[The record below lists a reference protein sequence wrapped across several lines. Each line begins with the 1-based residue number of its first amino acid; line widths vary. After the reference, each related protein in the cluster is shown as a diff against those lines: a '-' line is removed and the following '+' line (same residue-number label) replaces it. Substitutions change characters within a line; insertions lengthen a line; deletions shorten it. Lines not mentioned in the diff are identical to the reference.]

1 MKILYLINHR
11 PFFVSHRLPIALN
24 MKSNGHEV
32 HLLTGK
38 SNDKNMEKY
47 AAKQLKKNDI
57 KSNVLD
63 FNSANTNLFE
73 SIKTLSKTYKFIKKL
88 DPDLI
93 HTASMKAIILSGLC
107 CLLIKKPIVIAFSG
121 FGYIFTESKN
131 LKTQSLKFIIEFLL
145 KIIFINKKKH
155 IIVQNKFDFNYLFK
169 NFNLNKKDISILNG
183 SGVIL
188 NNVKNNIKKN
198 NIVLFPSRILI
209 HKGIIEFIEA
219 AKFLKKKYD
228 NWKFLAVGSYEGDN
242 PTNLDLKYLKQ
253 VEKNN
258 IVSFL
263 NYTPKI
269 NYFFNK
275 SKIVCLPT
283 YREGT
288 PKSLIDA
295 CALGLPIITTKIP
308 GCHLV
313 VKSGYNGYKVPVK
326 NINSLINKLEILI
339 KSQTIRKKFSKNSF
353 LIAKKYFDIKII
365 IAKHSKIYQKV
376 FNEK

>member
-24 MKSNGHEV
+24 MKRNGHEV

-38 SNDKNMEKY
+38 SNDKIMEKY
-47 AAKQLKKNDI
+47 AAKQLKKNEI

-63 FNSANTNLFE
+63 FNSANINLFK
-73 SIKTLSKTYKFIKKL
+73 SIKTLFYTYKFIKKL
-88 DPDLI
+88 NPDLI
-93 HTASMKAIILSGLC
+93 HSASMKAIILSGLC
-107 CLLIKKPIVIAFSG
+107 CFLIKKSIVIAFSG
-121 FGYIFTESKN
+121 FGYIFTETSN
-131 LKTQSLKFIIEFLL
+131 IKTQSLKIIIKFLL
-145 KIIFINKKKH
+145 IIIFLNRKKH
-155 IIVQNKFDFNYLFK
+155 IIVQNKFDFNYLIK

-183 SGVIL
+183 SGVKI
-188 NNVKNNIKKN
+188 KNIKKSVKKK

-219 AKFLKKKYD
+219 AKYLKKKYN
-228 NWKFLAVGSYEGDN
+228 NWNFLAVGSYVSDN
-242 PTNLDLKYLKQ
+242 PTNLNLKYLKKI
-253 VEKNN
+253 EKKN

-263 NYTPKI
+263 NYTPNI
-269 NYFFNK
+269 DHFFYK

-288 PKSLIDA
+288 PKALIDA
-295 CALGLPIITTKIP
+295 CAKGLPIVTTKIP

-326 NINSLINKLEILI
+326 NINLLIKKLEILI
-339 KSQTIRKKFSKNSF
+339 KSKTIREKFSKNSF
-353 LIAKKYFDIKII
+353 SIAKQYFDIKSII
-365 IAKHSKIYQKV
+365 NKHLKIYQKV
-376 FNEK
+376 YNAK

>member
-353 LIAKKYFDIKII
+353 LIAKRYFDIKII

>member
-1 MKILYLINHR
+1 
-11 PFFVSHRLPIALN
+11 
-24 MKSNGHEV
+24 
-32 HLLTGK
+32 
-38 SNDKNMEKY
+38 
-47 AAKQLKKNDI
+47 
-57 KSNVLD
+57 
-63 FNSANTNLFE
+63 
-73 SIKTLSKTYKFIKKL
+73 
-88 DPDLI
+88 
-93 HTASMKAIILSGLC
+93 MKAIILSGLC

-295 CALGLPIITTKIP
+295 CALGLPIVTTKIP

-326 NINSLINKLEILI
+326 NINSLINKLEILNT
-339 KSQTIRKKFSKNSF
+339 SPTIRKKFPKNSF

>member
-88 DPDLI
+88 NPDLI

-219 AKFLKKKYD
+219 AKFLKKKYN

-353 LIAKKYFDIKII
+353 LIAKRYFDIKII

>member
-38 SNDKNMEKY
+38 SNDRNMEKY
-47 AAKQLKKNDI
+47 AAKQLKKNEI
-57 KSNVLD
+57 KSNVLE
-63 FNSANTNLFE
+63 FNSANTNLFK
-73 SIKTLSKTYKFIKKL
+73 SIKTFFHTYKFIKKL
-88 DPDLI
+88 NPDLI

-121 FGYIFTESKN
+121 FGYIFTESEN

-145 KIIFINKKKH
+145 RIIFINRKKH
-155 IIVQNKFDFNYLFK
+155 IIVQNKFDFNYLLK
-169 NFNLNKKDISILNG
+169 NFKLNKKDISILNG
-183 SGVIL
+183 SGVII
-188 NNVKNNIKKN
+188 KNIKKKIKKN
-198 NIVLFPSRILI
+198 NTVLFPSRILI

-219 AKFLKKKYD
+219 AKFLKKKYN

-263 NYTPKI
+263 NYTPNI
-269 NYFFNK
+269 SHFFNK

-288 PKSLIDA
+288 PKSLIEA
-295 CALGLPIITTKIP
+295 CVMGLPIVTTKIP

-326 NINSLINKLEILI
+326 NINLLINKLEILI
-339 KSQTIRKKFSKNSF
+339 KSKTIRKKFSKNSF

-365 IAKHSKIYQKV
+365 IAKHSNIYQKV
-376 FNEK
+376 LNEK

>member
-57 KSNVLD
+57 KWNVLD

-88 DPDLI
+88 NPDLI

-219 AKFLKKKYD
+219 AKFLKKKYN

-353 LIAKKYFDIKII
+353 LIAKRYFDIKII

>member
-88 DPDLI
+88 NPDLI

-295 CALGLPIITTKIP
+295 CALGLPIVTTKIP

>member
-219 AKFLKKKYD
+219 AKFLKKKYN

-295 CALGLPIITTKIP
+295 CALGLPIVTTKIP

>member
-295 CALGLPIITTKIP
+295 CALGLPIVTTKIP

>member
-219 AKFLKKKYD
+219 AKFLKKKYN

-295 CALGLPIITTKIP
+295 CALGLPNVTTKIP